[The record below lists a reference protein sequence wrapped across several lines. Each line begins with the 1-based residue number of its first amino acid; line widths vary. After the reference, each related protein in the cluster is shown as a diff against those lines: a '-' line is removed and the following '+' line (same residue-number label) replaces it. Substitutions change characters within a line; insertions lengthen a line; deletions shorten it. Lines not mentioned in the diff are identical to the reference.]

1 MQLLYRIVKNV
12 NLLKTV
18 NKKTLAE
25 ILQGVFYYFINFYF

>member
-1 MQLLYRIVKNV
+1 MQLLYRIVKIV

-18 NKKTLAE
+18 NKKPLAE

>member
-18 NKKTLAE
+18 NKKPFAKF
-25 ILQGVFYYFINFYF
+25 LQGVLYYFINFYF